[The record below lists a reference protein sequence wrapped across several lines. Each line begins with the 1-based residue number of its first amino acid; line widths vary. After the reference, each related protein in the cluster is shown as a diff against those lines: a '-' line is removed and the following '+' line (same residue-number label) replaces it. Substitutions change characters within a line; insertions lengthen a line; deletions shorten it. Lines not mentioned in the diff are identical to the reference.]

1 MRSGAQCYRNR
12 RNGIGPLSRQSV
24 GRGFEPRPPYKQ
36 PDERLFLSRERTGSE
51 IKDSRRQ
58 TRFRHSADEQGS
70 GIGDGRGGLH
80 RRAGPTRQ
88 SRCADL
94 RRVRHRPRRTRLQGG
109 HRDTAGLNVHAT
121 TTAQRHGLPTRHP

>member
-1 MRSGAQCYRNR
+1 MRSGTSSNRNEAATLR
-12 RNGIGPLSRQSV
+12 ITIRQSV

-36 PDERLFLSRERTGSE
+36 PDERLFLSRERTGLE

-58 TRFRHSADEQGS
+58 TRFRHSADEQGP
-70 GIGDGRGGLH
+70 GIGDGRGDLH
-80 RRAGPTRQ
+80 RRVGPTRQ

-109 HRDTAGLNVHAT
+109 HRETAGLNVHAT